1 MLPVAM
7 EKKLYSSGG
16 VNDLLSQCAV
26 ELREI
31 CVLCAA
37 PSKGF
42 TYREKIKWNII
53 SESTIYFILSF
64 PSHYGIAI
72 RIKRRYHVKHLYYRR

>member
-1 MLPVAM
+1 M
-7 EKKLYSSGG
+7 EKKQYSSGG
-16 VNDLLSQCAV
+16 VSDLLSQCAV

-42 TYREKIKWNII
+42 TYRQLQ
-53 SESTIYFILSF
+53 ST
-64 PSHYGIAI
+64 AA
-72 RIKRRYHVKHLYYRR
+72 LYYSNITRLQELR

>member
-7 EKKLYSSGG
+7 ETKQYSSGG

-42 TYREKIKWNII
+42 NII
-53 SESTIYFILSF
+53 SESIIDVITSLVSM
-64 PSHYGIAI
+64 
-72 RIKRRYHVKHLYYRR
+72 R